1 VRQNVETEALAHQ
14 EVSFPCY
21 FSEFSEENIREGEKP
36 LKKELFFESSPEAVM
51 LMVEDSSVV
60 KVEELRIEKLSEAAQ
75 EELNLVDGERV
86 VIIRKM

>member
-1 VRQNVETEALAHQ
+1 VRQNVETKVSVHQ
-14 EVSFPCY
+14 EVSFPCH

-60 KVEELRIEKLSEAAQ
+60 KIEELRIDLLSEATQ
-75 EELNLVDGERV
+75 NELSLVDGERV